1 MGKPRALEKSELIW
15 RAGIARGGAVLLGK
29 NFSCDAHEP
38 TRPVRVITH
47 AHNDHI
53 GGLVRSLRECSW
65 VLMTEATRD
74 LLTVLKNKRIND
86 APNVVGLKYGRDF
99 SFGGET
105 LRLLRAKHIIGAA
118 QALVEDEDG
127 VRLLYTG
134 DFKFPGTPVQEAD
147 VLVMEATY
155 GRPGLVRYFE
165 PEIEGRLVE
174 LVERGLDEGPVYIF
188 GYHGKLQEVMQI
200 LADWGLWAP
209 FVLPRKVYD
218 VTRICERYGMI
229 VGDYIPSWSDEA
241 RELVERAEPYVAF
254 YHVSSSKRIRRRYKM
269 AMSITVSGWELRAPV
284 RQVGPRDYVVGLSDH
299 ADFEGLLAYVE
310 ECGPKLVITDNY
322 RVGYGSVLAEEIRR
336 RLGIP
341 AFAMPSRRPIR
352 RDLAEWMP

>member
-1 MGKPRALEKSELIW
+1 MSKPGALAKEDLIW
-15 RAGIARGGAVLLGK
+15 RASITRGGAVLLGK
-29 NFSCDAHEP
+29 HVACDAHEP

-53 GGLVRSLRECSW
+53 SGLQRSLRECSW

-74 LLTVLKNKRIND
+74 LLAILKKRTLPTL
-86 APNVVGLKYGRDF
+86 PNVVGLKYGQPFQIGD
-99 SFGGET
+99 ET
-105 LRLLRAKHIIGAA
+105 LTLLWARHIIGAA
-118 QALVEDEDG
+118 QVLVEDSDG

-134 DFKFPGTPVQEAD
+134 DFKFPGTPVHEAD

-155 GRPGLVRYFE
+155 GRPGLVRDFE
-165 PEIEGRLVE
+165 PEVEERLVE
-174 LVERGLDEGPVYIF
+174 LVERGLARGPVYIF

-200 LADWGLWAP
+200 LADGGVWAP
-209 FVLPRKVYD
+209 FVLPRRVYE
-218 VTRICERYGMI
+218 VTRVCERYGMI
-229 VGDYIPSWSDEA
+229 VGDYLPIWSDEA

-254 YHVSSSKRIRRRYKM
+254 YHASSAKRVRGRKM
-269 AMSITVSGWELRAPV
+269 AMRITVSGWELSAPV
-284 RQVGPRDYVVGLSDH
+284 RQVGPCDYVVGLSDH

-310 ECGPKLVITDNY
+310 ECKPKLVITDNY

-341 AFAMPSRRPIR
+341 AFALPSRTPIR
-352 RDLAEWMP
+352 RDLAEWL